1 VNLRRKIIMLNMVKR
16 LMAEEEGQGMTE
28 YALVLGVIAI
38 GAIALITAFSGQVT
52 ALWTSITG
60 KMSTVP
66 GV

>member
-1 VNLRRKIIMLNMVKR
+1 MLNMVKR

-38 GAIALITAFSGQVT
+38 GAIALITAFNGQVT
-52 ALWTSITG
+52 ALWTNITTNLG
-60 KMSTVP
+60 GAIA